1 MNSRGEKN
9 NILSHKYTNTKREDQ
24 CDSRLPIN
32 LLPINPYMAMMQQEA
47 RKGADLL
54 LFDILP
60 TVITSFAKRYISNEI
75 S

>member
-9 NILSHKYTNTKREDQ
+9 NILSHKYTNTKKEDQ
-24 CDSRLPIN
+24 CDSR
-32 LLPINPYMAMMQQEA
+32 LPINPYMAMMQQEA
-47 RKGADLL
+47 GKGADLL
-54 LFDILP
+54 LFDVLP